1 MPALTQD
8 QISQFRRDGFLFPIR
23 VMPTEEAAGMRQR
36 LEAVEAERGSLTG
49 KFRSL
54 KTHLLITWLDALVRR
69 PEILDPI
76 ESLIGPDILCW
87 STAILIKEPGDGTH
101 VSWHQD
107 LQYWGLEPGDVVS
120 AWLAV
125 SPATVQSGCMQML
138 AGSHEWDDLEHQDT
152 EDDKNLLSRGQT
164 ITAGIDESLARHLVL
179 EPGEISL
186 HHGNTAHASD
196 PNTSD
201 DRRIGIAIRYM
212 AAHVRPMNGA
222 DSALLVR
229 GQDRHGHFMS
239 ETSPVADFDAA
250 AQAEHDRIMELRH
263 KVMLERSAS

>member
-1 MPALTQD
+1 MPALTDD
-8 QISQFRRDGFLFPIR
+8 QIAQFRRDGFLFPIR
-23 VMPTEEAAGMRQR
+23 VMPAEEAASLRARMQ
-36 LEAVEAERGSLTG
+36 AVEAERGSLTG

-120 AWLAV
+120 AWLAL
-125 SPATVQSGCMQML
+125 SPATVRSGCMQML
-138 AGSHEWDDLEHQDT
+138 AGSHEWDDLPHQDT

-164 ITAGIDESLARHLVL
+164 ITAGIDETLVRHLTL

-212 AAHVRPMNGA
+212 AAHVRPVNGA

-229 GQDRHGHFMS
+229 GQDRHGHFLA
-239 ETSPVADFDAA
+239 ETSPMADFDAA

-263 KVMLERSAS
+263 KVMLER